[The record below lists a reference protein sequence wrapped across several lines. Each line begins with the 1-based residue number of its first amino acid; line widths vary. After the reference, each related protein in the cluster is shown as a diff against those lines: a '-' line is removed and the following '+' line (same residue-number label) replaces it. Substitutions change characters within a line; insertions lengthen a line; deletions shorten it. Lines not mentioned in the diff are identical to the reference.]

1 MAMLRR
7 SDGWPGGF
15 VGKRHARRL
24 APLELPSTFPRS
36 IRRRDPV
43 SGTAD
48 EPAALRG
55 ANRNIAHRRMIM
67 RNDFDFAPYYRA
79 TVGFDRVFDLL
90 DSVANQTA
98 GGYPPYNIERAG
110 EDAYKIVMAV
120 AGFAEAEL
128 NVTQKENELLV
139 AGQAAPN
146 GQDDTQYLYRG
157 IAGRNFERRFQLA
170 DHVKVVG
177 AKLANGLL
185 TIELQREI
193 PEEKKPRAI
202 HIQAEASPRTITQ
215 R

>member
-1 MAMLRR
+1 MR
-7 SDGWPGGF
+7 
-15 VGKRHARRL
+15 
-24 APLELPSTFPRS
+24 TFDYSP
-36 IRRRDPV
+36 
-43 SGTAD
+43 
-48 EPAALRG
+48 
-55 ANRNIAHRRMIM
+55 
-67 RNDFDFAPYYRA
+67 FYRA

-90 DSVANQTA
+90 DSVASQN
-98 GGYPPYNIERAG
+98 GSNGYPPYNIEKAG
-110 EDAYKIVMAV
+110 DNAYRIVMAV

-139 AGQAAPN
+139 TGQTAN
-146 GQDDTQYLYRG
+146 GQQDKQYLYRG

-202 HIQAEASPRTITQ
+202 PVTAGQPALTH
-215 R
+215 

>member
-1 MAMLRR
+1 MR
-7 SDGWPGGF
+7 GF
-15 VGKRHARRL
+15 
-24 APLELPSTFPRS
+24 
-36 IRRRDPV
+36 DV
-43 SGTAD
+43 S
-48 EPAALRG
+48 P
-55 ANRNIAHRRMIM
+55 
-67 RNDFDFAPYYRA
+67 FYRA

-90 DSVANQTA
+90 DSVAGQSAN
-98 GGYPPYNIERAG
+98 GFPPYNIEKAG
-110 EDAYKIVMAV
+110 DNAYRIVMAV

-139 AGQAAPN
+139 TGQTGQNAAN
-146 GQDDTQYLYRG
+146 GENETQFLYRG

-202 HIQAEASPRTITQ
+202 PIAAEAKPALTH
-215 R
+215 